1 MRWFALAVI
10 GILAITSV
18 VFAYRHQRQA
28 ELREAYGNAVD
39 AFARAYQYRDS
50 GALLYEPRWNDFQM
64 ASDAFA
70 RKDGATAFIHADWPK
85 LTDCGTLLEQYRGY
99 SEKASSAIENAHSIE
114 TLALVKQEVDGWGKI
129 QTVIV
134 QKASLCLNKPF

>member
-10 GILAITSV
+10 GILAITAV

-50 GALLYEPRWNDFQM
+50 GALLMNHAGTIFKWQV
-64 ASDAFA
+64 DAFA
-70 RKDGATAFIHADWPK
+70 RKMGRLPSFMRI
-85 LTDCGTLLEQYRGY
+85 GR
-99 SEKASSAIENAHSIE
+99 N
-114 TLALVKQEVDGWGKI
+114 
-129 QTVIV
+129 
-134 QKASLCLNKPF
+134 